1 MRVYYGLNF
10 SLWQVEQ
17 SETSGTSTVYH
28 SWYCI
33 SFSSALLSITITS
46 YNLFYTVSLFFSYVL
61 IHSVH
66 VSYVPCNLIFS
77 TFTLYS
83 DGPLYNTESLKT
95 GAGVGITSFA
105 KFTTF
110 GKDLYADLVAPGL
123 RTSLLGMSSF
133 LCFCLF

>member
-1 MRVYYGLNF
+1 LQFNFLN
-10 SLWQVEQ
+10 
-17 SETSGTSTVYH
+17 
-28 SWYCI
+28 I
-33 SFSSALLSITITS
+33 
-46 YNLFYTVSLFFSYVL
+46 N
-61 IHSVH
+61 
-66 VSYVPCNLIFS
+66 PP
-77 TFTLYS
+77 S

-133 LCFCLF
+133 LWFWFFIGPFFVTTGKVVSLLVFALLSTFIFLHYLSPQPSARISTLI